1 MLGRLRSGGGDAR
14 EAVTTALLER
24 WRRWFLLG
32 SGARTALAPAQEAAL
47 EWRAAKLPTVSDV
60 LSSGCY
66 PFFNKIFPYG
76 NP

>member
-1 MLGRLRSGGGDAR
+1 
-14 EAVTTALLER
+14 
-24 WRRWFLLG
+24 
-32 SGARTALAPAQEAAL
+32 LAPAQEAAL
-47 EWRAAKLPTVSDV
+47 EWRAAKLPAVSDV